1 MNIKYLVIECIR
13 RRLMYRPLL
22 LIPSLLLI
30 SMSAFGQSGSND
42 SQTLQALLAEV
53 RQLRHDLQTTTV
65 AAQRAQILIYR
76 VQGQESVVRR
86 MQERVDDARS
96 RLAQVRFEQNN
107 RAATI
112 KQFEEKKSRSET
124 PETEQK
130 DLEDTLAQIKARF
143 DADANKEGEIQATV
157 TDAEDQLRLEQ
168 AKLGTLQEQLDRLD
182 KLLETIDRP
191 K

>member
-1 MNIKYLVIECIR
+1 MNIKDLEIEFIR
-13 RRLMYRPLL
+13 RCLMRRPLL

-76 VQGQESVVRR
+76 VEAQESVVRR
-86 MQERVDDARS
+86 TQERVDDARS

-130 DLEDTLAQIKARF
+130 DLEDTLSQIKARF
-143 DADANKEGEIQATV
+143 DADANKEGEIQATI